1 MVRYGALVQMIREQI
16 QQVVTN
22 AVVAAVD
29 NGEIPAI
36 AIPRVEMQ
44 RPKQPEHGDY
54 SSNIALIVA
63 SALKKATGHKSNPR
77 QIAQVIAANIQK
89 SIERNASPSNPSPLE
104 FSVELAGPGFI
115 NMRLNESWLQ
125 RQVLTIIAA
134 GERFGTLE
142 KGVGQHWQVEY
153 VSANPTGP
161 LHYGGG
167 RNAVLGDTLA
177 NLLEAAGY
185 EVQREFYVND
195 GGTQFQLFIESLYA
209 CYLQAFERDVE
220 VPAEGYQ
227 GAYLHEYAQL
237 VIDREGDR
245 FLHLEPKAAIAALRE
260 IGREIVLVD
269 IKDELAGLGVRFDR
283 WFSEQSLY
291 DEGLVEQLLA
301 HLTDEDEVI
310 ERDGAQW
317 FLASKYP
324 GNEKDEV
331 VVRSNGAP
339 TYFASDIAYHYD
351 KFRRRGFDKV
361 INVWAVDHQ
370 GHIPR
375 MGAVMRALGLD
386 ADRLVILLYNL
397 VKLIRDGQEV
407 KMSKRSGDFLTVRE
421 VVEEVGADAVRFMLL
436 TTSPERSIE
445 FDLSLA
451 VQRQNENRVFYVQ
464 YGHARICS
472 LIQKAIQSGF
482 DDPMCVTDDAAQLLT
497 CLTHP
502 TELTLIRRMLQ
513 MEEQIELAV
522 ERLSPHN
529 LTYYAEDLTKAF
541 SAFYENCQVLHSEVP
556 ADLARARLLLSLAAR
571 IALARVL
578 HLMGMTAPQSM

>member
-1 MVRYGALVQMIREQI
+1 MIRDQI
-16 QQVVTN
+16 RQIVT
-22 AVVAAVD
+22 
-29 NGEIPAI
+29 EAI
-36 AIPRVEMQ
+36 ASAKLSGDLPPIDFPSVEIQ
-44 RPKQPEHGDY
+44 RPNQPEHGDY
-54 SSNIALIVA
+54 SSNVALLAA
-63 SALKKATGHKSNPR
+63 SAIRKATGEKANPR
-77 QIAQVIAANIQK
+77 QIAQAIAGK
-89 SIERNASPSNPSPLE
+89 IEPGALVG
-104 FSVELAGPGFI
+104 SVELAGPGFI
-115 NMRLNESWLQ
+115 NVRLNDRWLQ
-125 RQVLTIIAA
+125 QSVLSIIEQGNDFGAIDKGA
-134 GERFGTLE
+134 GQR
-142 KGVGQHWQVEY
+142 WQVEY

-195 GGTQFQLFIESLYA
+195 GGTQIQLFVESLYVS
-209 CYLQAFERDVE
+209 YLQLCQEQDGLPDQSLE
-220 VPAEGYQ
+220 IPEGGYR
-227 GAYLHEYAQL
+227 GAYLHDYAKL
-237 VIDREGDR
+237 VRDQVGDRLAHLDRE
-245 FLHLEPKAAIAALRE
+245 EAVAELRQF
-260 IGREIVLVD
+260 GREIVVND
-269 IKDELAGLGVRFDR
+269 IREELDELGVTFDR

-291 DEGLVEQLLA
+291 DEGLVDRLLDDLA
-301 HLTDEDEVI
+301 GKGEVI
-310 ERDGAQW
+310 KRDGARW

-351 KFRRRGFDKV
+351 KFVRRKFDRV

-386 ADRLVILLYNL
+386 PDRLVILLYNL

-421 VVEEVGADAVRFMLL
+421 VVEEVGPDAVRFMLL
-436 TTSPERSIE
+436 TTGPERNID
-445 FDLSLA
+445 FDMSLA
-451 VQRQNENRVFYVQ
+451 VQRRNENRVFYVQ

-472 LIQKAIQSGF
+472 LIQRASQSGY
-482 DDPMCVTDDAAQLLT
+482 PNAEEVPEDASEIVSLLT
-497 CLTHP
+497 DP
-502 TELTLIRRMLQ
+502 AELTLVRRMLE

-529 LTYYAEDLTKAF
+529 LTYYAEDLTKTF
-541 SAFYENCQVLHSEVP
+541 SVFYENCQVLHSEVP
-556 ADLARARLLLSLAAR
+556 PQLARARLLLILAAR
-571 IALARVL
+571 TALSRVL
-578 HLMGMTAPQSM
+578 RLMGMTAPEEM

>member
-1 MVRYGALVQMIREQI
+1 MIRDQI
-16 QQVVTN
+16 RQIVT
-22 AVVAAVD
+22 
-29 NGEIPAI
+29 EAI
-36 AIPRVEMQ
+36 ASAKLSGDLPPIDFPSVEIQ
-44 RPKQPEHGDY
+44 RPNQPEHGDY
-54 SSNIALIVA
+54 SSNVALLAA
-63 SALKKATGHKSNPR
+63 SAIRKATGEKANPR
-77 QIAQVIAANIQK
+77 QIAQAIAGK
-89 SIERNASPSNPSPLE
+89 IEPGALVG
-104 FSVELAGPGFI
+104 SVELAGPGFI
-115 NMRLNESWLQ
+115 NVRLNDRWLQ
-125 RQVLTIIAA
+125 QSVLSIIEQGNDFGAIDKGA
-134 GERFGTLE
+134 GQR
-142 KGVGQHWQVEY
+142 WQVEY

-195 GGTQFQLFIESLYA
+195 GGTQIQLFVESLYVS
-209 CYLQAFERDVE
+209 YLQLCQEQDGLPDQSLE
-220 VPAEGYQ
+220 IPEGGYR
-227 GAYLHEYAQL
+227 GAYLHDYAKL
-237 VIDREGDR
+237 VRDQVGDRLAHLDRE
-245 FLHLEPKAAIAALRE
+245 EAVAELRQF
-260 IGREIVLVD
+260 GREIVVND
-269 IKDELAGLGVRFDR
+269 IREELDELGVTFDR

-291 DEGLVEQLLA
+291 DEGLVDRLLDDLA
-301 HLTDEDEVI
+301 GKDEVI
-310 ERDGAQW
+310 KRDGARW

-351 KFRRRGFDKV
+351 KFVRRKFDRV

-386 ADRLVILLYNL
+386 PDRLVILLYNL

-421 VVEEVGADAVRFMLL
+421 VVEEVGPDAVRFMLL
-436 TTSPERSIE
+436 TTGPERNID
-445 FDLSLA
+445 FDMSLA
-451 VQRQNENRVFYVQ
+451 VQRRNENRVFYVQ

-472 LIQKAIQSGF
+472 LIQRASQSGY
-482 DDPMCVTDDAAQLLT
+482 PNAEEVPEDASEIVSLLT
-497 CLTHP
+497 DP
-502 TELTLIRRMLQ
+502 AELTLVRRMLE

-529 LTYYAEDLTKAF
+529 LTYYAEDLTKTF
-541 SAFYENCQVLHSEVP
+541 SVFYENCQVLHSEVP
-556 ADLARARLLLSLAAR
+556 PQLARARLLLILAAR
-571 IALARVL
+571 TALSRVL
-578 HLMGMTAPQSM
+578 RLMGMTAPEEM